1 MSAPL
6 AEDRG
11 AGFTGLLVAAALLLL
26 ILGGIVKLT
35 NKSYERQERAPSAQ
49 HR

>member
-6 AEDRG
+6 AGDRG

-26 ILGGIVKLT
+26 ILGAIVKWT
-35 NKSYERQERAPSAQ
+35 NVVYTRREPAPAAQ